1 MRKARAF
8 STPGDVVGGGGV
20 ALLLKKEAMVLCAV
34 RCRLLCLA
42 PGVATAGSAL

>member
-20 ALLLKKEAMVLCAV
+20 ALLPKKEDMVLAV
-34 RCRLLCLA
+34 HCRWAVWL
-42 PGVATAGSAL
+42 GTGSQPI